1 MNILKATEL
10 YTLNSEFYGIEI
22 TPQFL
27 KKTKKKKIIHFF
39 FRHTR
44 DERIHHEPKFILK
57 NVKENLMGRRKM
69 IPDGDTDLHKEI
81 KSTVNGNYVISM

>member
-1 MNILKATEL
+1 VNILKATEL